1 VPQKIR
7 LTVPVEDYEV
17 SSLNLRFLEGLIEIE
32 MTNTNGDRLIHLI
45 QNPQATVLMRALNK
59 ADLSTNSL
67 QKRIMERLVTDGVLT
82 GTISGVPD

>member
-32 MTNTNGDRLIHLI
+32 MTNTNGDRLVHLI
-45 QNPQATVLMRALNK
+45 QNPQATILMRALNK

>member
-1 VPQKIR
+1 MPQKIR

-17 SSLNLRFLEGLIEIE
+17 SSLNLRFLDGLIEIE

-82 GTISGVPD
+82 GTISGTPD

>member
-1 VPQKIR
+1 MPQKIR

-17 SSLNLRFLEGLIEIE
+17 SALNLRFLDGLIEIE

-82 GTISGVPD
+82 GTISGTPD